1 MSTLT
6 ISNLSDGTKTV
17 ATTNVTNG
25 SAKAWHL
32 LDGTGTI
39 STLSS
44 FNVSSATDNGT
55 GNYVT
60 SLSNNMSSANY
71 IISGTVIGNSSNN
84 YYSFITSDGGAS
96 DVAAGS
102 YEYHM
107 KHHGGSTTDLNRIRT
122 VVHGDLA

>member
-60 SLSNNMSSANY
+60 SLSNSMSNANY
-71 IISGTVIGNSSNN
+71 IISGTAIGNASNN
-84 YYSFITSDGGAS
+84 YYSHITSDGATS
-96 DVAAGS
+96 DVVAGS

-107 KHHGGSTTDLNRIRT
+107 KHHAGSTNDINRIRT

>member
-1 MSTLT
+1 MTS
-6 ISNLSDGTKTV
+6 IARD
-17 ATTNVTNG
+17 
-25 SAKAWHL
+25 SARSSSARAWHL

-60 SLSNNMSSANY
+60 SLSNDMSDANY
-71 IISGTVIGNSSNN
+71 IISGTVIGNSSGN
-84 YYSFITSDGGAS
+84 YYSHITSDGATS
-96 DVAAGS
+96 DVVAGS
-102 YEYHM
+102 YEYHI
-107 KHHGGSTTDLNRIRT
+107 KHHSGSTNDINRIRT